1 MSKRIKGITVEI
13 GGDTTKLQDAL
24 KDVNKEIRSTESQ
37 LRDVNKLLKLDPGN
51 TELLVQK
58 HKLLGKAIDD
68 TKSKL
73 SSLKEAQTSANQA
86 LAQGTISQEQ
96 YDALQREI
104 IETEQALKSLE
115 KQAHASNSTL
125 ANVSIAGEQFQV
137 AGDKVKSA
145 GQKMMPVTATIA
157 VLGVAAVKTSSDF
170 DTAMS
175 QVLAISGATGD
186 EFDELRDKAREMGAK
201 TKFSATD
208 AAEAMNYMAMAG
220 WKTSDMISGIDGV
233 MNLAAASGE
242 DLALTSDIITDALTA
257 FGLQA
262 SDSAHFADVLAAA
275 SSNANTNV
283 SMMGETFKYA
293 APIAGALGY
302 TIEDTALA
310 IGLMAN
316 AGIKSSQAGTSLR
329 TIMTELQG
337 DLVLTSSSF
346 GEVMVQTINMD
357 GSMRGLTEI
366 MTDLRLAFSQMTEAE
381 QVANAELLVGKQ
393 AMSGFLAIMNAAPSD
408 VDKLTQ
414 SIINADG
421 AAESMST
428 TMQDN
433 LEGELEELMSALE
446 EVAISFGDIL
456 MPAVR
461 AIVRALN
468 GFVNAINALP
478 SPIKAVVA
486 VILVLVAAIG
496 PLLIIVGQMMTGL
509 GSIMIYGPK
518 LIGMLSGI
526 LSFITG
532 SMIPAVG
539 AVITAIGPI
548 PLAIGAIV
556 TAIVLLWNKSDAFRE
571 GVVMIWENIKQATVQ
586 AWDSIGL
593 FLSETWTA
601 TLKGGKELWNN
612 FTTFMTNFL
621 SNLGQQIQQSWQYLT
636 VTTHE
641 IWTGIKQFLTS
652 TWQSIQ
658 QTTSQIING
667 IGQFISK
674 SWNSITQTT
683 SRFMSGLFN
692 IIQQVWHSIS
702 STISNTMNAISQFI
716 SSAWNNIVSF
726 MGNILSNAISIVVN
740 AFNAI
745 LNNSVNAMNNLQDI
759 IYQGFMGAVNFIR
772 DLASQA
778 VTWGWDMVIGI
789 ANGINQAIGH
799 LVNSVK
805 NVANIIW
812 SYLHFSVPEV
822 GPLTDYESWMPDFMQ
837 GLSKGIERSRHL
849 VRGSINKV
857 AQDMMISPQVAGVEI
872 AGVASNIPNSNR
884 EISSLVNKLTDNNQG
899 QGDII
904 IPVYLGGNLLDEV
917 IVNAQ
922 TRQNIRSGG
931 R

>member
-24 KDVNKEIRSTESQ
+24 KDVNKEIKNTESQ

-58 HKLLGKAIDD
+58 HKLLGQAIDD

-86 LAQGTISQEQ
+86 LAQGNISQEQ

-104 IETEQALKSLE
+104 IETEQALKNLE
-115 KQAHASNSTL
+115 KQAYASNQTL
-125 ANVSIAGEQFQV
+125 ANVSIAGEQFQL

-157 VLGVAAVKTSSDF
+157 GLGVAAVKTSSDF

-186 EFDELRDKAREMGAK
+186 EFDQLREKAREMGAK

-208 AAEAMNYMAMAG
+208 AAEAMNYMAMSG

-262 SDSAHFADVLAAA
+262 SDSARFADVLAAA

-293 APIAGALGY
+293 APIAGALSY
-302 TIEDTALA
+302 SIEDTALA

-337 DLVLTSSSF
+337 DLVLTSNSF
-346 GEVMVQTINMD
+346 GEVMVQTTNMD

-366 MTDLRLAFSQMTEAE
+366 MTDLRLAFSYMAEAE

-414 SIINADG
+414 AILNADG
-421 AAESMST
+421 AAESMAT

-478 SPIKAVVA
+478 GPIKGIVA

-496 PLLIIVGQMMTGL
+496 PLLIIVGQMMSGL
-509 GSIMIYGPK
+509 GSIMLYGPK
-518 LIGMLSGI
+518 LIGLFSGI
-526 LSFITG
+526 ASFITG
-532 SMIPAVG
+532 SFIPAIG
-539 AVITAIGPI
+539 AVIAAIGPI
-548 PLAIGAIV
+548 PLAIGVII
-556 TAIVLLWNKSDAFRE
+556 TAIILLWNNSEDFRE
-571 GVVMIWENIKQATVQ
+571 SIIMIWENIKQATVQ
-586 AWDSIGL
+586 VWESIGH
-593 FLSETWTA
+593 FLTQTWTE
-601 TLKGGKELWNN
+601 TIEGGKALWDN
-612 FTTFMTNFL
+612 FTTFMTTFL
-621 SNLGQQIQQSWQYLT
+621 NNLGQLIQQSWQNMMK
-636 VTTHE
+636 TTQE
-641 IWTGIKQFLTS
+641 IWTGIKHFLTT

-658 QTTSQIING
+658 QVTVQVLKGISQFVLN
-667 IGQFISK
+667 
-674 SWNSITQTT
+674 SWKSITQTI
-683 SRFMSGLFN
+683 SNILNGLYS
-692 IIQQVWHSIS
+692 IIQQIWHSIS
-702 STISNTMNAISQFI
+702 STISNVMNAIGQFI
-716 SSAWNNIVSF
+716 SSTWNNIVTYI
-726 MGNILSNAISIVVN
+726 GDVLGRAISIVVD
-740 AFNAI
+740 AFNTI
-745 LNNSVNAMNNLQDI
+745 LNNSVNAMNSLQDI
-759 IYQGFMGAVNFIR
+759 IYQGFMGAVNFVR

-778 VTWGWDMVIGI
+778 FTWGWDIIIGI

-822 GPLTDYESWMPDFMQ
+822 GPLTDYENWMPDFMH

-849 VRGSINKV
+849 VKGSINKV
-857 AQDMMISPQVAGVEI
+857 AQDMVISPQLTPLSTAAIVSSESSRQQAILSRINQSSPKVE
-872 AGVASNIPNSNR
+872 AA
-884 EISSLVNKLTDNNQG
+884 
-899 QGDII
+899 GDIV
-904 IPVYLGGNLLDEV
+904 IPVYLGNNLLDEI
-917 IVNAQ
+917 IVSAEMRHNL
-922 TRQNIRSGG
+922 RSGG